1 VIRISETVSVK
12 RKRGRPRAA
21 AIDELTG
28 ADLTAWRLFTYDVPP
43 TATRRTWRNYELAFW
58 AYVTLLE
65 LDGTGAVDWASAHPT
80 VLTELGRIGNQDR
93 ILDCAR
99 MLSERKPTARQA
111 VAWLKEL
118 RAEVGQG
125 RPLENGDNLSPLKTT
140 ADVTGDNL
148 SPVKTTADVAAE
160 LGMDERTAQRRKP
173 AHR

>member
-1 VIRISETVSVK
+1 MIRISETVSVK

-118 RAEVGQG
+118 KA
-125 RPLENGDNLSPLKTT
+125 ST
-140 ADVTGDNL
+140 
-148 SPVKTTADVAAE
+148 
-160 LGMDERTAQRRKP
+160 RRK
-173 AHR
+173 

>member
-118 RAEVGQG
+118 KASTRRDEILTALGVRAPDH
-125 RPLENGDNLSPLKTT
+125 RPEKGDNLSPL
-140 ADVTGDNL
+140 
-148 SPVKTTADVAAE
+148 PKTTADVAAE